1 LEGKNGRAKLA
12 MSYDQASAI
21 VIEGLRRGTRRHR
34 SIALGVAAQFEFT
47 LREIDVIAEW
57 ERVDLVKELPSD
69 AIISHRQVWRPGLRF
84 EDFAGGEVGLETSK
98 TQTKA
103 NSTSPYV
110 RCFSRLSQL
119 RETVTGTVLW

>member
-1 LEGKNGRAKLA
+1 V
-12 MSYDQASAI
+12 SYDQASAI
-21 VIEGLRRGTRRHR
+21 VIEGLRRGTRRPR

-47 LREIDVIAEW
+47 LRQIDVIGEW

-84 EDFAGGEVGLETSK
+84 EDFAGGERQRRSLR
-98 TQTKA
+98 QY
-103 NSTSPYV
+103 STSPCI

-119 RETVTGTVLW
+119 CQTVTGTVLW